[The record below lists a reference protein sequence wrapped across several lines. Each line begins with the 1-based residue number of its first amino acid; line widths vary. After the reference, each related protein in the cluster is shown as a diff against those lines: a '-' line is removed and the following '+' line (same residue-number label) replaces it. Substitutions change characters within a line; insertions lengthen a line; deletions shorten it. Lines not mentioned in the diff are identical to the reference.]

1 MRKTVLIIIFAWL
14 LIIGV
19 FVFKNEYTVCTG
31 HEVLLE
37 TIPVDPRDLF
47 RGDYVILNYAIAS
60 DKSYRNYK
68 NNQIVYVKLKTDDK
82 NVAHIDK
89 VTEYRPHDGLYI
101 RGKIQNSQSKNLF
114 NPQDVEFGIE
124 NYFVKEGTGIKLQ
137 RDLRNGALVKVA
149 VDKFGKAKVKG
160 FVISESH

>member
-31 HEVLLE
+31 REVLLE

-82 NVAHIDK
+82 NIAHIDK
-89 VTEYRPHDGLYI
+89 VTEYRPHDDLYI

-114 NPQDVEFGIE
+114 NPQDIEFGIE

-137 RDLRNGALVKVA
+137 RELRNGALVKVA